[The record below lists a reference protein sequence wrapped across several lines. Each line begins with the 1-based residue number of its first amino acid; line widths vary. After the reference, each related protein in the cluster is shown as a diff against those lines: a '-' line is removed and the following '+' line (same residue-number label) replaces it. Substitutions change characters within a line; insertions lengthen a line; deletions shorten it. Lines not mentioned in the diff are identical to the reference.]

1 MTTFTLPAVP
11 GELHWK
17 NQPLDW
23 KVEPGPSLAILAGEN
38 TDWFVDPAGTMAKDN
53 APAALFAPPDE
64 NFLLSAKVSVQFT
77 STFDAGVLQVRER
90 DDLWAKLCFEFS
102 PQGQPM
108 IVSVVTRGTSDD
120 CNSVPI
126 QGQTVFLRIA
136 CNAQIFAFH
145 YSLDGRYWHMV
156 RYFTLGKLGALRVGF
171 SSQSPTGQQCRAV
184 FAEINYRA
192 GTLADNRSGE

>member
-1 MTTFTLPAVP
+1 MTMFTLPSVP
-11 GELHWK
+11 GELYWK
-17 NQPLDW
+17 NPPLDW
-23 KVEPGPSLAILAGEN
+23 KVGPGPGLSILAGEA
-38 TDWFVDPAGTMAKDN
+38 TDLFVDPAGSVAKDN
-53 APAALFAPPDE
+53 APVALFAPSDE
-64 NFLLSAKVSVQFT
+64 NFLLSARVSVAFA

-90 DDLWAKLCFEFS
+90 DDLWAKLCFEYS

-136 CNAQIFAFH
+136 CNAQTFVFH

-156 RYFTLGKLGALRVGF
+156 RYFTLGRLGALRVGF
-171 SSQSPTGQQCRAV
+171 ASQSPTGRQCRAV
-184 FAEINYRA
+184 FDEISYRV
-192 GTLADNRSGE
+192 GTLADNRNGE